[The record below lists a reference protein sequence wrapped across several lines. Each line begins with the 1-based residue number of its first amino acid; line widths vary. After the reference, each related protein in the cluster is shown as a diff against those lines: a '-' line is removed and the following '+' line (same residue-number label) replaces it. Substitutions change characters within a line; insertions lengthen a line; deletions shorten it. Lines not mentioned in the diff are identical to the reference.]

1 MRLPT
6 LIRHRTVLTSADTF
20 FGLPMPIHDHEPNFR
35 GAAFLWGGI
44 GLGLL
49 LLVVLLTHGFGLLN
63 RGDKGSSEPQLMV
76 RQGDRI
82 FVPEGSA
89 LRSRLSVTAASA
101 QAVEPKLLLPAVVE
115 SDPARTAAVLAPLSG
130 RLIALK
136 VALGDR
142 VSRGQVVAIIDSPD
156 LAQAYTDNEKAAEAF
171 KLNQKN
177 LERQEAQNKLGV
189 ASDRDLDQAKS
200 DHAQAAAEYTRTQA
214 HLKTLGAS
222 TEVKSASRELSIAA
236 PVGGSVTALN
246 VAPGNMINDPTQ
258 PLMTIADLSTI
269 WVTAMVPEKDMA
281 GVSKNQDAQVTL
293 AAYPDRV
300 LQGRVLFLSDVIDS
314 DSRRGKIRIAF
325 ANHDYALKPNMFATV
340 VLSGGARSLVVLPS
354 SALLMNNDR
363 TSVFVATAPW
373 TFERRNVDA
382 QLEEGSSVAIRSGVS
397 AGEQVLVKG
406 AILLND

>member
-1 MRLPT
+1 
-6 LIRHRTVLTSADTF
+6 
-20 FGLPMPIHDHEPNFR
+20 MPIHDHEPTFR
-35 GAAFLWGGI
+35 GGAFLWGGI

-63 RGDKGSSEPQLMV
+63 RGNKGESEPDLMV
-76 RQGDRI
+76 RKGDKI
-82 FVPEGSA
+82 VVPDGSA
-89 LRSRLSVTAASA
+89 LRSRLAVMTASA
-101 QAVEPKLLLPAVVE
+101 QTVNPKLLLPAVVE
-115 SDPARTAAVLAPLSG
+115 SDPARTAAVLTPLSG

-142 VSRGQVVAIIDSPD
+142 VSRGQVVAVIDSPD
-156 LAQAYTDNEKAAEAF
+156 LAQAYTDNDKAADAF

-200 DHAQAAAEYTRTQA
+200 DYAQAAAEYARTQA
-214 HLKTLGAS
+214 HLKTLGAPPDP
-222 TEVKSASRELSIAA
+222 KSASRTLSVAA
-236 PVGGSVTALN
+236 PVGGSVTTLS
-246 VAPGNMINDPTQ
+246 VTPGNMINDPTQ

-269 WVTAMVPEKDMA
+269 WVTAMVPEKDIA

-300 LQGRVLFLSDVIDS
+300 LQGKVLFVSDVIDA
-314 DSRRGKIRIAF
+314 DSHRDKIRIAF
-325 ANHDYALKPNMFATV
+325 ANGDYALKPNMFATV

-373 TFERRNVDA
+373 TFERRTVDA

>member
-1 MRLPT
+1 
-6 LIRHRTVLTSADTF
+6 
-20 FGLPMPIHDHEPNFR
+20 MPIHDHEPTFR
-35 GAAFLWGGI
+35 GGAFLWGGI

-49 LLVVLLTHGFGLLN
+49 LLVALLTHGFGLLN
-63 RGDKGSSEPQLMV
+63 RGDKGPAEPQLML
-76 RQGDRI
+76 RQGEKI
-82 FVPEGSA
+82 IVPEGSA
-89 LRSRLSVTAASA
+89 LRSRLNVMAAAA
-101 QAVEPKLLLPAVVE
+101 QAVNPKLLLPAVVE

-177 LERQEAQNKLGV
+177 IERQEAQNKLGV

-200 DHAQAAAEYTRTQA
+200 DYAQAAAEYTRTQA

-222 TEVKSASRELSIAA
+222 ASAKPASRELPVAA

-269 WVTAMVPEKDMA
+269 WVTAMVPEKDIGDVA
-281 GVSKNQDAQVTL
+281 KNQDAQVTL
-293 AAYPDRV
+293 PAYPDRV
-300 LQGRVLFLSDVIDS
+300 LQGKVLFLSDVIDS
-314 DSRRGKIRIAF
+314 DSHRGKIRIAF
-325 ANHDYALKPNMFATV
+325 ANRDYALKPNMFATV

>member
-1 MRLPT
+1 
-6 LIRHRTVLTSADTF
+6 
-20 FGLPMPIHDHEPNFR
+20 MPIHDHEPNLR

-49 LLVVLLTHGFGLLN
+49 LLVVLLTHGFGLFN
-63 RGDKGSSEPQLMV
+63 RGDKRSSEPNLTV
-76 RQGDRI
+76 RQGDKI
-82 FVPEGSA
+82 VVPEGSA
-89 LRSRLSVTAASA
+89 LRSRLNVATAAA
-101 QAVEPKLLLPAVVE
+101 QAVNPKMLLPAVVE
-115 SDPARTAAVLAPLSG
+115 SDPARTAAVLTPLSG
-130 RLIALK
+130 RLISLK

-156 LAQAYTDNEKAAEAF
+156 LAQAYSDNEKAADAF

-177 LERQEAQNKLGV
+177 LQRQEAQNKLGV

-200 DHAQAAAEYTRTQA
+200 DYTQAAAEYTRTQA

-222 TEVKSASRELSIAA
+222 AEAKSSSRELPIAA
-236 PVGGSVTALN
+236 PVGGSVTVLN

-258 PLMTIADLSTI
+258 PLMTIADLSTV
-269 WVTAMVPEKDMA
+269 WVTAMVAENDIA

-293 AAYPDRV
+293 AAYPERV
-300 LQGRVLFLSDVIDS
+300 LHGKVLFVADVIDS

-325 ANHDYALKPNMFATV
+325 ANGDYALKPNMFATV

>member
-1 MRLPT
+1 
-6 LIRHRTVLTSADTF
+6 
-20 FGLPMPIHDHEPNFR
+20 MPIHDHEPNLR

-63 RGDKGSSEPQLMV
+63 RADKGSSSADLMV
-76 RQGDRI
+76 RQGDKI
-82 FVPEGSA
+82 VVPEGSA
-89 LRSRLSVTAASA
+89 LRSRLNVVAAAA
-101 QAVEPKLLLPAVVE
+101 QAVDPKLLLPAIVE

-156 LAQAYTDNEKAAEAF
+156 LAQAYTDNEKAGDAF

-200 DHAQAAAEYTRTQA
+200 DHAQAAAEYARTQA

-222 TEVKSASRELSIAA
+222 AEARPASRELSVTA
-236 PVGGSVTALN
+236 PVGGSVTTLN

-269 WVTAMVPEKDMA
+269 WVTAMVSEKDIA
-281 GVSKNQDAQVTL
+281 GVTKNQDAQVTL
-293 AAYPDRV
+293 ASYPERV
-300 LQGRVLFLSDVIDS
+300 LQGKVLFLSDVIDS
-314 DSRRGKIRIAF
+314 DSHRGKIRIAF
-325 ANHDYALKPNMFATV
+325 ANRDYALKPNMFASV

>member
-1 MRLPT
+1 
-6 LIRHRTVLTSADTF
+6 
-20 FGLPMPIHDHEPNFR
+20 MPIHDHEPNFR
-35 GAAFLWGGI
+35 GGAFLWGGI
-44 GLGLL
+44 GLGLVL
-49 LLVVLLTHGFGLLN
+49 LIALLTHGFGLLN
-63 RGDKGSSEPQLMV
+63 RTDKGSSSPDLML
-76 RQGDRI
+76 RQGDKI
-82 FVPEGSA
+82 IVPESSA
-89 LRSRLSVTAASA
+89 LRSRLQVMAALVD
-101 QAVEPKLLLPAVVE
+101 AVSPKLLLPAVVE
-115 SDPARTAAVLAPLSG
+115 SDPARTAAVLTPLSG

-142 VSRGQVVAIIDSPD
+142 VKRGQVVAIIDSPD
-156 LAQAYTDNEKAAEAF
+156 LAQAYTDNEKAADTF

-200 DHAQAAAEYTRTQA
+200 DYAQAAAEYTRTQA

-222 TEVKSASRELSIAA
+222 AEAKSASRELSVAA
-236 PVGGSVTALN
+236 PVDGSVTALS

-269 WVTAMVPEKDMA
+269 WVTAMVPEKDIA

-300 LQGRVLFLSDVIDS
+300 LHGKVLFLSDVIDS
-314 DSRRGKIRIAF
+314 DSRRAKIRIAF
-325 ANHDYALKPNMFATV
+325 ANSDYALKPNMFASV
-340 VLSGGARSLVVLPS
+340 VLSGGTRSMVVLPS